1 MDKKTKVCIKCE
13 TEKLLDDFYKQKGY
27 QSNINP
33 ICKRCKTII
42 NKKWQKANLE
52 KVKAWQKTYR
62 ETNKEKSGNY
72 GKAYREANRE
82 KTKNYNKAYRSKN
95 NKKFIAYNKL
105 YHKANPQKI
114 AKYHKVYYEKKRN
127 DYKYRLSRNI
137 SGNMRYSLRGNKN
150 GSRWERLVS
159 FTTEQLKKHLEKLF
173 TEGMS
178 WDNYGKNGWEIDHKI
193 PIDVFNFT
201 NPEHDDFKRCWALEN
216 LQPMWKK
223 ENILKSNKLTKHF
236 QPSLLL

>member
-1 MDKKTKVCIKCE
+1 METKVCTKCG

-27 QSNINP
+27 QSSINP

-42 NKKWQKANLE
+42 NKKWQKANLK
-52 KVKAWQKTYR
+52 KVKAYQKTYR
-62 ETNKEKSGNY
+62 EANKWKNENY
-72 GKAYREANRE
+72 SKAYRKANIE
-82 KTKNYNKAYRSKN
+82 KTKGYNKAYRSKN
-95 NKKFIAYNKL
+95 HKKLIAYLKF
-105 YHKANPQKI
+105 YHKANPKKI
-114 AKYHKVYYEKKRN
+114 AKYHKAYYEKKRN
-127 DYKYRLSRNI
+127 DHKYKLNRNI
-137 SGNMRYSLRGNKN
+137 SNNMRYSLRGNKN
-150 GSRWERLVS
+150 GSRWERLVD
-159 FTTEQLKKHLEKLF
+159 FTIEQLKKHLEKLF

-193 PIDVFNFT
+193 PVDAFNFT
-201 NPEHDDFKRCWALEN
+201 KPEHTDFQKCWALEN